1 MKWIPVYKRELRMLM
16 RRMGNLGYLF
26 SGLLFPMIYL
36 LAFGWGLGESVNVA
50 GGYIGFL
57 AKGMMAISVMM
68 NSFQQTVISISAA
81 RFYYGTFQTLK
92 LSPIGEKSL
101 AFGLAMAGV
110 TRGVFAGVIIALAA
124 WLFFDIATLTI
135 PGIIGLVLTAMCFA
149 SFGVAVGMSIKGQEQ
164 FSIIV
169 NFFITPM
176 TFFCGSFFPIT
187 NLPDMV
193 QMAVK
198 YLPLSLANS
207 LLRLTSWDGSAV
219 ISVAILL
226 LTAIAGFAWSVWRLN
241 NYSEFE

>member
-1 MKWIPVYKRELRMLM
+1 M
-16 RRMGNLGYLF
+16 
-26 SGLLFPMIYL
+26 
-36 LAFGWGLGESVNVA
+36 
-50 GGYIGFL
+50 
-57 AKGMMAISVMM
+57 
-68 NSFQQTVISISAA
+68 
-81 RFYYGTFQTLK
+81 K